1 MKFSLNPKTKFA
13 TGASAPS
20 FNISAHLFC
29 CFLFFKEYL
38 NPQARIE
45 KLVNERSVNYYNVL
59 HD

>member
-1 MKFSLNPKTKFA
+1 MKFSLNLK